1 MCDVTVFT
9 VQGCLLFLWLFWRF
23 WLLAPIYPS
32 AIHIHLDVI
41 SEALLLGRDGY
52 LRADGNE
59 GAAPGS
65 CSTICWYWRSVW
77 WGIFFFLSVNEVM
90 HFLSTHKLSSFWN
103 YLLRPY
109 HVAFCVSWPFKKTS
123 DPYCFSHTLTQ
134 FLICI
139 PCLFSES
146 WPFVSHRIRM

>member
-23 WLLAPIYPS
+23 WPLAPIYPS
-32 AIHIHLDVI
+32 VIHIHLDII

-59 GAAPGS
+59 ALLQGVVAL
-65 CSTICWYWRSVW
+65 SV
-77 WGIFFFLSVNEVM
+77 GTDAVCGGGFFFLSVNEVM

-109 HVAFCVSWPFKKTS
+109 HVAFCVS
-123 DPYCFSHTLTQ
+123 
-134 FLICI
+134 
-139 PCLFSES
+139 
-146 WPFVSHRIRM
+146 

>member
-32 AIHIHLDVI
+32 VIHIHLDVI

-59 GAAPGS
+59 ALLQGVVAL
-65 CSTICWYWRSVW
+65 SV
-77 WGIFFFLSVNEVM
+77 GTDAVCGGGFFFSLS
-90 HFLSTHKLSSFWN
+90 
-103 YLLRPY
+103 
-109 HVAFCVSWPFKKTS
+109 
-123 DPYCFSHTLTQ
+123 
-134 FLICI
+134 
-139 PCLFSES
+139 
-146 WPFVSHRIRM
+146 